1 MLVAWICGKVET
13 PPTGLDLLVSEE
25 FGIKLGYNTWT
36 LMEVLVL
43 VCNGPRF
50 QNHEQ
55 FLSASVGPPPT
66 VFGKNR
72 KTQVASALRYEV
84 PLSDERSWK

>member
-13 PPTGLDLLVSEE
+13 PPTGLDLLVSKE

-43 VCNGPRF
+43 VCN
-50 QNHEQ
+50 
-55 FLSASVGPPPT
+55 
-66 VFGKNR
+66 
-72 KTQVASALRYEV
+72 
-84 PLSDERSWK
+84 